1 MKNNTLCLIFITLFI
16 CFSTSIVKAQ
26 PNCLKGDCFN
36 GFGILT
42 GMIKDANYSKYIG
55 NFKDGKFHCDD
66 GELIIKKDNYTLK
79 SEGRF
84 VNDYLFE
91 GTENL
96 KWKTKTKNTITSK
109 EEINSGFFENGKLK
123 NGERKVIFT
132 NGTIK
137 NFEIDNFIKKTSI
150 SNVLNKY
157 SVNEIS
163 GPANQLLKLN
173 QSGTK
178 LYLEL
183 GFTNDIVKSNC
194 VFDTGAHGLK
204 LNKKTYNELRK
215 QNLVE
220 RLDVDKTKSFG
231 VGGSTDIFYVE
242 IKSVI
247 IGDFNVDNVIAAV
260 DLSNNDPP
268 ILVGINFFDKF
279 KNVIWNKKD
288 NTLQLFK

>member
-1 MKNNTLCLIFITLFI
+1 MLF
-16 CFSTSIVKAQ
+16 FSTSIVKAQ
-26 PNCLKGDCFN
+26 RNCLKGDCIN
-36 GFGILT
+36 GFGIQT
-42 GMIKDANYSKYIG
+42 GMYDANYSKYTG
-55 NFKDGKFHCDD
+55 NFKEGKFHCDD

-79 SEGRF
+79 SKGKF
-84 VNDYLFE
+84 VNGNFFE
-91 GTENL
+91 GIQNI
-96 KWKTKTKNTITSK
+96 KWKTNNKNSPK

-123 NGERKVIFT
+123 NGEAKFILTDGRII
-132 NGTIK
+132 NY
-137 NFEIDNFIKKTSI
+137 EIDNFIKKTSI
-150 SNVLNKY
+150 SNILNNY

-163 GPANQLLKLN
+163 GPANQLLKIN

-183 GFTNDIVKSNC
+183 DFTNDVVISNC

-220 RLDVDKTKSFG
+220 RLEIDKTKSRG
-231 VGGSTDIFYVE
+231 VGGTTDIFYVE

-247 IGDFNVDNVIAAV
+247 IGDFKVDNVIATV

-288 NTLQLFK
+288 NTLELFK